1 MWCWDAL
8 ALHMLYCI
16 LSLLKFSVIYM
27 LQFWLPST
35 NNIASY
41 HLKIESKKDDS
52 YWVPCDS
59 SSDMRHSSVWCSP
72 SRSNDEQAIWTLTLP
87 VSRPIS
93 NCSGVELKAKK
104 SQMKSDSTI
113 SSEENHSKKKPAKG
127 KKDIPST
134 KKPAIKPKPTKKK
147 APVKVDR
154 GTGFNVLSEVALSEA
169 SQLKEAIK
177 RNKQDSHVSHASVLG
192 DGTDFES
199 GVFDEQHHKI
209 FGTDEGTSTKLG
221 VPDVPKYDSESEK
234 KSWGNSDEDDD
245 ENDSE
250 DESDDGDN
258 DDDGNNEDDGDNYAN
273 DDDNQED
280 DDKNDDEED
289 TDKEEEKVDDEEK
302 MDDEEDDEVTKELYK
317 DINVNLGNEDARMTI
332 VVGRSDQTMYLKN
345 PGLFKLLNLDN
356 PSPTDNEIA
365 SLMDTI
371 IRHEEPSNRYI
382 GNKLGE
388 AINKSIQSHI
398 VECRE
403 EALSEKKEYI
413 DRIETSV
420 RAIIKEEVSSQ
431 LPQILPQ
438 TVSDFAT
445 RVIEWNITE
454 SVEAAILTKS
464 SSQPKSTYAAA
475 TSFSEFELTKIL
487 MKKMEEHKSYKSA
500 DYKREL
506 YDALVKSYNT
516 DKDVFESYVG
526 LVQET
531 RSDLQLLSLIGIKT
545 KLLTSAHPQTWTS
558 QVARAEEPPTSF
570 DELINTPIDFSA
582 FFLNRLNI
590 IDLTQ
595 AILVGPAFNLLK
607 GTYKIR
613 TKLEYHF
620 EEFFKATTECLNW
633 HNPEGKQY
641 PFDLCKPLLLIPD
654 FRGRQVIPQDYF
666 INNDL
671 EYLKVGGLSRRY
683 STSVTKTK
691 AATYEI
697 KWIED
702 MVLNLWSPVKQYDY
716 GHLEEIEVRREDQQL
731 YRSDLR
737 KRTAYTAY
745 SDPQGVIYVDWNNR
759 NRLMHTDKLHK
770 FSDGTLKD
778 VWTSLHDI
786 ASRLRMEYL
795 PKKKW
800 SNLDKRRAHVM
811 IQDIDKQLF

>member
-1 MWCWDAL
+1 MFMHTSRDD
-8 ALHMLYCI
+8 
-16 LSLLKFSVIYM
+16 SLLGTMRFVFRHEDTQVYGALLPEAMTNQAM
-27 LQFWLPST
+27 LDSDSYKT
-35 NNIASY
+35 YYAIASGAEP
-41 HLKIESKKDDS
+41 LK
-52 YWVPCDS
+52 P
-59 SSDMRHSSVWCSP
+59 
-72 SRSNDEQAIWTLTLP
+72 
-87 VSRPIS
+87 
-93 NCSGVELKAKK
+93 KK

-169 SQLKEAIK
+169 AQLKEAIK
-177 RNKQDSHVSHASVLG
+177 RNKQDSHVSHAN
-192 DGTDFES
+192 FES
-199 GVFDEQHHKI
+199 EVFDEQHRKI
-209 FGTDEGTSTKLG
+209 FGTDEGT
-221 VPDVPKYDSESEK
+221 
-234 KSWGNSDEDDD
+234 DDD

-250 DESDDGDN
+250 DESYDGDN

-280 DDKNDDEED
+280 DDKNDEEED
-289 TDKEEEKVDDEEK
+289 TDSDRNESDRVKIHVLNQSSTEYYKEEEEKVDDEEK

-317 DINVNLGNEDARMTI
+317 DVNVNLGNEDAEMTNANQ
-332 VVGRSDQTMYLKN
+332 GGADQHNKTDGTMQSSSVS
-345 PGLFKLLNLDN
+345 FDFTSKLLNLDN

-371 IRHEEPSNRYI
+371 IRHEEPSNHYI

-403 EALSEKKEYI
+403 EALAEKKEYI
-413 DRIETSV
+413 DCIETSV

-438 TVSDFAT
+438 A
-445 RVIEWNITE
+445 
-454 SVEAAILTKS
+454 S
-464 SSQPKSTYAAA
+464 SSQPQSTYAAA
-475 TSFSEFELTKIL
+475 TSFSEFKLTKIL
-487 MKKMEEHKSYKSA
+487 IEKMEEHKSYKST

-516 DKDVFESYVG
+516 DKDVFESYGMSKENKSSSTFKGTSHSQHKSFGKSALAEEPSHTVDDSG
-526 LVQET
+526 VQQNQEFDT
-531 RSDLQLLSLIGIKT
+531 GYNDEQPTNNAASKVDWFKKPERPPTPNPDWNKRQNINFRP
-545 KLLTSAHPQTWTS
+545 PQTWTS

-613 TKLEYHF
+613 TELEYHF
-620 EEFFKATTECLNW
+620 EEFFKATTERLDW

-641 PFDLCKPLLLIPD
+641 PFDLCKHLPLILD

-671 EYLKVGGLSRRY
+671 EYLKVGSLSRKY
-683 STSVTKTK
+683 SNSTTKTK

-697 KWIED
+697 KWIKD
-702 MVLNLWSPVKQYDY
+702 MVPYLWITRLKIMKRYDY
-716 GHLEEIEVRREDQQL
+716 GHLDEIEVRREDQ
-731 YRSDLR
+731 
-737 KRTAYTAY
+737 
-745 SDPQGVIYVDWNNR
+745 
-759 NRLMHTDKLHK
+759 
-770 FSDGTLKD
+770 
-778 VWTSLHDI
+778 
-786 ASRLRMEYL
+786 
-795 PKKKW
+795 
-800 SNLDKRRAHVM
+800 
-811 IQDIDKQLF
+811 